1 VVGEQPILHPGQTY
15 EYQSACPLFTTFG
28 TMEGE
33 YEMVLIDEHGERVTS
48 QDRKVVE
55 IGRFALIKP
64 ETA

>member
-1 VVGEQPILHPGQTY
+1 MVGEQPILKPGQNF

-33 YEMVLIDEHGERVTS
+33 YKMAILDDQGEWLDE
-48 QDRKVVE
+48 VE
-55 IGRFALIKP
+55 VQIGCFALIKP

>member
-1 VVGEQPILHPGQTY
+1 MVGEQPILRPGQTY
-15 EYQSACPLFTTFG
+15 EYQSACPLFTTSG

-33 YEMVLIDEHGERVTS
+33 YEMVLIDEQGERVAS